1 MESGKGCTDHSP
13 TLIEQYFSNV
23 KYFLGQ
29 KDKRAAVLRKRIA
42 SIPIPIIILLFLASL
57 PTPLIPLAEAGST
70 IWYVPGDFLT
80 IQEAIDASDPGDTVL
95 VVPGT
100 YHEHLSISKSN
111 LTLLGESPLTTVI
124 DGNQTSSVVFLNAKN
139 VTLKGFKIQNGI
151 FGINMVQSKNCTI
164 SDNVVTLNTDEGMR
178 IWWESSNNTITG
190 NTVVFNNG
198 YGMRNMLNSNKNI
211 IANNTV
217 ANNEYGITIA
227 NSMSTLL
234 KNNSL
239 TNNTYN
245 FGVQGGYPYEFI
257 HNIDLSN
264 TVNGKPIIYL
274 ENQTDLTIDPSTYPA
289 VGYLA
294 LINSRN
300 ITIKN
305 LDISNNVQ
313 GILIE
318 NTTNSIIQ
326 HVDVSNNLWGI
337 QLLYANNNCIRNNTL
352 QPSLEETTA
361 LYLMNAKFN
370 TVTNN
375 RIMSNYKGIHLIDYA
390 TNNTITGNTLT
401 DNSYAMF
408 IQVYSS
414 GNMIYH
420 NNFINN
426 ADQVSSSWSNNTWD
440 NGYPSGGN
448 YWSDYSG
455 DDLDSDGIGD
465 APYTIDPNNQDR
477 YPLMDPEGGE
487 EFTNIAVTDVTAD
500 PTVVYEGETVNI
512 LVTVSNQALTPQT
525 LNITAYYDNDPIET
539 QTINNLA
546 PNTDLTITIYWNTA
560 NATPQS
566 YTIKAVA
573 TQVPGETNLNDN
585 TYVDGTVNI
594 KITGDVNGDG
604 QVDVAD
610 LTIVSI
616 AFGNFEG
623 EPDYNPI
630 ADLNHDGVVDM
641 RDLAKVARHLGET
654 A

>member
-1 MESGKGCTDHSP
+1 
-13 TLIEQYFSNV
+13 
-23 KYFLGQ
+23 
-29 KDKRAAVLRKRIA
+29 LRKRTA
-42 SIPIPIIILLFLASL
+42 SHLILIITLFFLASHS
-57 PTPLIPLAEAGST
+57 TPLIPLAKAGST
-70 IWYVPGDFLT
+70 TWFVPGDFAT
-80 IQEAIDASDPGDTVL
+80 IQEAVDASNSGDTIL
-95 VVPGT
+95 VALGT

-111 LTLLGESPLTTVI
+111 LTLIGESSLTTVI

-198 YGMRNMLNSNKNI
+198 YGIRNMLNSNENT

-217 ANNEYGITIA
+217 ADNEYGMTIA
-227 NSMSTLL
+227 NSMSALL

-239 TNNTYN
+239 ANNTYN

-300 ITIKN
+300 ITMKN
-305 LDISNNVQ
+305 LNISNNVQ

-326 HVDVSNNLWGI
+326 YVDVSNNLCGI

-375 RIMSNYKGIHLIDYA
+375 RITSNYKGIHLIDYA

-408 IQVYSS
+408 VQVYSS
-414 GNMIYH
+414 GNIIYH

-465 APYTIDPNNQDR
+465 VPYTIDLSNQDR

-487 EFTNIAVTDVTAD
+487 EFTNIAVTNVTAT
-500 PTVVYEGETVNI
+500 PTEAYEGETVNI

-525 LNITAYYDNDPIET
+525 LNVTAYYDNDPIET

-546 PNTDLTITIYWNTA
+546 PNTDLTTTIYWNTA